1 MSALDESAVFRH
13 PLYRHVE
20 NPGDYGRA
28 AIVSIHGPADHFH
41 AFKRQGPISPIS
53 NAARVRSM
61 NLNAIG
67 ITGGFIAEA
76 LGGAA

>member
-1 MSALDESAVFRH
+1 MAGEYAVFRH

-28 AIVSIHGPADHFH
+28 AIIAIHGGEDHFA
-41 AFKRQGPISPIS
+41 AFSRPDPGNTIG
-53 NAARVRSM
+53 NAASVLSIS
-61 NLNAIG
+61 LNAIG